1 MPKIR
6 RQCRAI
12 KLLLDFR
19 KKSLLYSR
27 DSKNGTLMDDLGSSL
42 GRLWGRPIKIVLVG
56 PRSALLF

>member
-27 DSKNGTLMDDLGSSL
+27 DSKNGPLMDDLGSSL
-42 GRLWGRPIKIVLVG
+42 GRLWEGL
-56 PRSALLF
+56 